1 MSNGDPY
8 SVRMQPRARRL
19 FGGALL
25 LISIPIGLVSIAM
38 GLTFDGLDPLTIQ
51 CLHGPYPDEGGPFYE
66 ATRVV
71 GEVSL
76 LPLGVDCSYDVD
88 GDDVAA
94 QTIHHYDYPATAGL
108 IVGTLAFGSGALLVL
123 VRD

>member
-1 MSNGDPY
+1 MPNGDPY
-8 SVRMQPRARRL
+8 SVQMRPRARRL

-25 LISIPIGLVSIAM
+25 LVSIPLGFVSIAL
-38 GLTFDGLDPLTIQ
+38 GLTFDGRDPLTIQ
-51 CLHGPYPDEGGPFYE
+51 CLRGPYPDEGGPFYE

-108 IVGTLAFGSGALLVL
+108 IAGAMAFGSGAMLIL